1 MLKECQYNQ
10 GLARLLGTD
19 IKTGIIGDKP
29 DIDRRQAIFG
39 KHTIALPKISSF
51 WTILFRQF
59 EDSNV
64 IYMTWVATVYLGFSF
79 FGKSKDKNAKGYIES
94 LTIYFGLMFACFL
107 SAVCDWIKEKQH
119 LKIKDQVND

>member
-1 MLKECQYNQ
+1 MLRECQYNK

-19 IKTGIIGDKP
+19 LKTGIIGDKP
-29 DIDRRQAIFG
+29 DIERRQSIFE

-51 WTILFRQF
+51 STILYRQF

-64 IYMTWVATVYLGFSF
+64 IYMTWVATVYLLFSF
-79 FGKSKDKNAKGYIES
+79 FGNKKAGHNKGYIES

-107 SAVCDWIKEKQH
+107 AAVCDWIKERQH
-119 LKIKDQVND
+119 